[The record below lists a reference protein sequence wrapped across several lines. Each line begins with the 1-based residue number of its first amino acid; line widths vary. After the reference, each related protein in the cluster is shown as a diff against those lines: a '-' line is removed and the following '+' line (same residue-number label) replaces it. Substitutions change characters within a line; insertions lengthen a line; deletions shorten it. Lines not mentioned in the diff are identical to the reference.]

1 MNRLGLGGKFLRM
14 CRAISKTAAR
24 VRIGAALSAP
34 FSVPVGLREGCVLS
48 PLLFSIFLMDLAKEL
63 EERELGIDIKGL
75 WMGAYFFADV
85 IVLIAKSDKELQE
98 MLSVVAIYA
107 EKWKLRFNAKKCGV
121 LVVGKRR
128 QTGYGNWGRTTLGK

>member
-1 MNRLGLGGKFLRM
+1 MNKLGLGGKFLRM
-14 CRAISKTAAR
+14 CRAIYSKTTAR

-34 FSVPVGLREGCVLS
+34 FSVPVGRREGYVLS

-63 EERELGIDIKGL
+63 EERELGIEIKGH
-75 WMGAYFFADV
+75 WMGACFFVYD

-107 EKWKLRFNAKKCGV
+107 ENWKLQFNARK
-121 LVVGKRR
+121 
-128 QTGYGNWGRTTLGK
+128 WGC